1 METMNALIRQT
12 AIFDITI
19 PQGESRSNAFDM
31 RAYTMGHILNTT
43 NVALSLGFAISDT
56 QYGTYRLL
64 TGNDGVAITCDDVVG
79 NANELPAQL
88 AGASWVKVAH
98 YDTTTSPPAEE
109 AVDSEAVITIGLK
122 S

>member
-1 METMNALIRQT
+1 MNALIRQT

-19 PQGESRSNAFDM
+19 SQGESRSNAFDM
-31 RAYTMGHILNTT
+31 RAYSMGHILNTT

-56 QYGTYRLL
+56 QHGTYRLL
-64 TGNDGVAITCDDVVG
+64 TDNSGVAITCDDVVG

-109 AVDSEAVITIGLK
+109 AVEDDAIVTIGLK